1 MADKSK
7 YSNPQEFSGQVDISG
22 PLTTS
27 GTGTHSGANTFSGD
41 LTSTGKFTH
50 TNASG
55 KYINGKNT
63 VVKEVEFTGS
73 SDEIDSGAIHH
84 PAHILITGIT
94 VVVTEA
100 LAYGS
105 GTLGIQAG
113 SAAAGTQYMALNAD
127 SLKGSASSCAA
138 GKGNSTHTETN
149 TALGGNELAAIDVD
163 AAYVASSGAIHVRL
177 KNSGTAFTDGTVRFI
192 VEFITLEGN

>member
-1 MADKSK
+1 MADRKQF
-7 YSNPQEFSGQVDISG
+7 NGQVDFASAANLKGTTTISG
-22 PLTTS
+22 ATTV
-27 GTGTHSGANTFSGD
+27 SGD

-55 KYINGKNT
+55 KYINGLNT

-100 LAYGS
+100 LAYGT

-113 SAAAGTQYMALNAD
+113 SSASGTQYMTLNVD
-127 SLKGSASSCAA
+127 SVAGSASALGVA
-138 GKGNSTHTETN
+138 KGNSTDAARN
-149 TALGGNELAAIDVD
+149 TALAGNEQAVITAEDS
-163 AAYVASSGAIHVRL
+163 YVAASGAIHVRL